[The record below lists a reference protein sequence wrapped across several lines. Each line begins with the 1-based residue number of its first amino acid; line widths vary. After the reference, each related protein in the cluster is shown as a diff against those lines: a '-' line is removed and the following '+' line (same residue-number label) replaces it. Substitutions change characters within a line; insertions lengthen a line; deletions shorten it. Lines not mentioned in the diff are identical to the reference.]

1 MEASQYLIL
10 AKEVNRNEY
19 GIFSFIEVCQHLAV
33 NELPAKGNFDMA
45 IICGPGWNK
54 GKHRIH
60 IATKANNTTPAK
72 KIGYA
77 DVEILDD
84 KHIFTA
90 VVKNLGLIVDNDQ
103 GFSFEVYRESG
114 DLQDPD
120 TTKDEIIGNLILERP
135 FNVRVIQSQ
144 IAP

>member
-45 IICGPGWNK
+45 IICGPGWDK
-54 GKHRIH
+54 GKYRIH
-60 IATKANNTTPAK
+60 IATKVSSSTPPK

-103 GFSFEVYRESG
+103 GFSFEVYKESG
-114 DLQDPD
+114 DLQDPEV
-120 TTKDEIIGNLILERP
+120 TKEEVLGDLILERP
-135 FNVRVIQSQ
+135 FNVRVIQTQ